1 LAVYGNLQARRNA
14 DAAASSQEDWVESEL
29 EDIDESLA
37 DKGSAITDSVDTRK
51 KGGSEPVFVP
61 RPY

>member
-1 LAVYGNLQARRNA
+1 M
-14 DAAASSQEDWVESEL
+14 ESEL